1 MGCCMSRSQS
11 GSTSPYPGP
20 TNTGSARAIN
30 ASTSAAAHDRDDSP
44 AASTTQASSR
54 GRRHRQSTLPLDR
67 HINKP
72 LRRHVWA
79 SKSRVW
85 TRSAI
90 NRERKDFFETRVT
103 GRPEIWQS
111 LHYALQVLWDPAS
124 HGAAEDGTNGLA
136 TAQSILDAA
145 DITLPTGDLAQGAYD
160 QLGNYY
166 QLNEWA
172 VANPTNLVEDD
183 ATIDVADDDEG
194 LSTRDFKDDL
204 AGGEETTEELD
215 EDENVR
221 RREEKGKAVADAR
234 DQLSLLARLSENGRD
249 VTVGFSKTDTVKI
262 ITGKILNEA
271 GLSPT
276 KKKIRLAFMGK
287 LLKENLPLTEQG
299 WTQGQVINAYVS
311 DR

>member
-30 ASTSAAAHDRDDSP
+30 ASTSAAAHGRDDSP

-215 EDENVR
+215 EDEN
-221 RREEKGKAVADAR
+221 
-234 DQLSLLARLSENGRD
+234 LSLLARLSENGRD

>member
-30 ASTSAAAHDRDDSP
+30 ASTSAAAHGRDDSP
-44 AASTTQASSR
+44 AASTPQASSR

-215 EDENVR
+215 EDEN
-221 RREEKGKAVADAR
+221 
-234 DQLSLLARLSENGRD
+234 LSLLARLSENGRD
-249 VTVGFSKTDTVKI
+249 VTVGFSKTDTVKV

>member
-1 MGCCMSRSQS
+1 MSRSQS

-30 ASTSAAAHDRDDSP
+30 ASTSAAAHERDDSP

-124 HGAAEDGTNGLA
+124 HGAADDGTNGLA

-183 ATIDVADDDEG
+183 TTIDVADDDEG

-215 EDENVR
+215 EDEN
-221 RREEKGKAVADAR
+221 
-234 DQLSLLARLSENGRD
+234 LSLLARLSENGRD
-249 VTVGFSKTDTVKI
+249 VTVGFSKTDSVKT

>member
-1 MGCCMSRSQS
+1 MGCCMSRSHS

-30 ASTSAAAHDRDDSP
+30 DSTSAAAHDRDDSP

-204 AGGEETTEELD
+204 AGGEETSEELD
-215 EDENVR
+215 EDEN
-221 RREEKGKAVADAR
+221 
-234 DQLSLLARLSENGRD
+234 LSLLARLSENGRD

-262 ITGKILNEA
+262 ITGRILNEA

>member
-111 LHYALQVLWDPAS
+111 LHYALQVLWNPAS

-215 EDENVR
+215 EDEN
-221 RREEKGKAVADAR
+221 
-234 DQLSLLARLSENGRD
+234 LSLLARLSENGRD

>member
-90 NRERKDFFETRVT
+90 SRERKEFFDTRVT
-103 GRPEIWQS
+103 GRSEIWQS

-166 QLNEWA
+166 QLNEWV

-183 ATIDVADDDEG
+183 ATIDVADDED

-215 EDENVR
+215 EDEN
-221 RREEKGKAVADAR
+221 
-234 DQLSLLARLSENGRD
+234 LSLLARLSENGRD
-249 VTVGFSKTDTVKI
+249 VTVGFFKTDTVKI
-262 ITGKILNEA
+262 ITGKILSEA

>member
-215 EDENVR
+215 EDEN
-221 RREEKGKAVADAR
+221 
-234 DQLSLLARLSENGRD
+234 LSLLARLSENGRD